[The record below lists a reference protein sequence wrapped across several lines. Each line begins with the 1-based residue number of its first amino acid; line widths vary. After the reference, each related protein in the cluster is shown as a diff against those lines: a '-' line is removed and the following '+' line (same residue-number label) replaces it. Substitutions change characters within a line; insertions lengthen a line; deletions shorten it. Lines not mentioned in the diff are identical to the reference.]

1 MFAILIFS
9 SALRMRIRLRKHM
22 AAGRRLDMGLPGF
35 GFSGTGGGAV
45 ASVAANM
52 VLSYSLF
59 MRNVRRM
66 PRARPEDFA
75 QRMICP

>member
-1 MFAILIFS
+1 
-9 SALRMRIRLRKHM
+9 M
-22 AAGRRLDMGLPGF
+22 AAKSAIAVVASGL
-35 GFSGTGGGAV
+35 TGLAV
-45 ASVAANM
+45 ASVAADM

-59 MRNVRRM
+59 LRNVRRM